1 MNTRIKEIRLAAHLT
16 QEEFANRICIT
27 KSSVSLL
34 ESGKNNP
41 SDQTIK
47 LICSEFGIRR
57 EWLETGA
64 EPMYPEQVDDG
75 PHALV
80 PDLVEALSDHPAV
93 LAALRR
99 VVRIMTPA
107 DWDRL
112 NEIIDAV
119 MEEQEKNTPE
129 A

>member
-1 MNTRIKEIRLAAHLT
+1 MNDRIKQVRENAKLSQRS
-16 QEEFANRICIT
+16 FASHIGI
-27 KSSVSLL
+27 SGPSVARL
-34 ESGKNNP
+34 ESGENSP
-41 SDQTIK
+41 SEQTIRA
-47 LICSEFGIRR
+47 ICSEFGIRR
-57 EWLETGA
+57 EWLETGV

-80 PDLVEALSDHPAV
+80 PDLVDVLSDHPAV

-119 MEEQEKNTPE
+119 MEEQEKSTPE

>member
-64 EPMYPEQVDDG
+64 EPMYPEQADDG

-80 PDLVEALSDHPAV
+80 PDLVDVLSDHPAV
-93 LAALRR
+93 LAALCR

-119 MEEQEKNTPE
+119 MEEQEKSTPE

>member
-1 MNTRIKEIRLAAHLT
+1 MNARIKEIRNSVHMT
-16 QEEFANRICIT
+16 QEEFANRICIG
-27 KSSVSLL
+27 KSALSRL
-34 ESGKNNP
+34 ESGVNNP

-57 EWLETGA
+57 EWLETGE

-80 PDLVEALSDHPAV
+80 PDLVDVLSDHPAV

-119 MEEQEKNTPE
+119 MEEQEKSTPE

>member
-1 MNTRIKEIRLAAHLT
+1 MNARIKEIRNSVHMT
-16 QEEFANRICIT
+16 QEEFANRICIG
-27 KSSVSLL
+27 KSALSRL
-34 ESGKNNP
+34 ESGVNNP

-75 PHALV
+75 PHSLV
-80 PDLVEALSDHPAV
+80 PDLVDVLSDHPAV

>member
-1 MNTRIKEIRLAAHLT
+1 LT
-16 QEEFANRICIT
+16 QTEFGRRIGTSGATIST
-27 KSSVSLL
+27 T
-34 ESGKNNP
+34 ESGKTTPDN
-41 SDQTIK
+41 QTLL
-47 LICSEFGIRR
+47 LICHKFGVRR
-57 EWLETGA
+57 EWLEHGE
-64 EPMYPEQVDDG
+64 EPMRVDHVDDA
-75 PHALV
+75 PHSLV
-80 PDLVEALSDHPAV
+80 PELVEVLSDHPAV

>member
-1 MNTRIKEIRLAAHLT
+1 MNARIKEIRNSVHMT
-16 QEEFANRICIT
+16 QEEFANRICIG
-27 KSSVSLL
+27 KSALSRL
-34 ESGKNNP
+34 ESGVNNP

-57 EWLETGA
+57 EWLETGL

-80 PDLVEALSDHPAV
+80 PDLVDVLSDHPAV